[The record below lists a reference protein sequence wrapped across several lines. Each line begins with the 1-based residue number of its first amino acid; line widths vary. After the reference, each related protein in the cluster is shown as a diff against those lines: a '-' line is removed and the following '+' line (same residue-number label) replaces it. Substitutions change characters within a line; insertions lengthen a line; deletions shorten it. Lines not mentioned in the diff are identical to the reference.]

1 MADWLALMKPAI
13 RILLL
18 ALLMSGCSPL
28 RVISSV
34 SPLGPADARR
44 DIPFGTHELT
54 LDLYSPDENTTS
66 APPRPVIV
74 FIYGG
79 GWQSGTKEEYAF
91 VASTLVR
98 QGYVVVIPD
107 YRLFPEVRFPEFVSD
122 AADALRW
129 TFDNIGQYGGD
140 PSNVFVMGHSAGGEI
155 AALLHYDESYLQTA
169 GTRQR
174 PCGFIGLS
182 GPYDFLPL
190 VGGPLEDIF
199 PLATRASSQ
208 PINFVTGDEGP
219 ALLIHGYL
227 DNTVKPRNSAK
238 LVELV
243 TAAGGQAQLVIVPE
257 RKHASIVLSLAS
269 PLSWLA
275 PVADDVGAFIGKNR
289 CP

>member
-1 MADWLALMKPAI
+1 MF
-13 RILLL
+13 
-18 ALLMSGCSPL
+18 
-28 RVISSV
+28 V
-34 SPLGPADARR
+34 
-44 DIPFGTHELT
+44 
-54 LDLYSPDENTTS
+54 
-66 APPRPVIV
+66 
-74 FIYGG
+74 YGG

-107 YRLFPEVRFPEFVSD
+107 YRLFPDVQFPSFVND

-140 PSNVFVMGHSAGGEI
+140 PSNVFLMGHSAGGEI
-155 AALLHYDESYLQTA
+155 AALLHYDESYLQLA
-169 GTRQR
+169 GAQQR

-190 VGGPLEDIF
+190 VGGPLEEIF
-199 PLATRASSQ
+199 PMATRASSQ

-238 LVELV
+238 LAELV
-243 TAAGGQAQLVIVPE
+243 AAAGGKAQLIIVPK
-257 RKHASIVLSLAS
+257 RQHASIVLALAR

-275 PVADDVGAFIGKNR
+275 PVADDVHVFIGKNR
-289 CP
+289 CL